1 MGGRGKTLVG
11 KILFESAYF
20 LFLYG
25 SSHTPLLLLLYM
37 FRPFLLC
44 FFSIRSHKFRGGTV
58 VGWWGGT
65 EIHAAAELCSSAEKY
80 ETQNAQLL
88 ENVKSRAH
96 DKEHGVGLSRWE
108 KESVTQR

>member
-11 KILFESAYF
+11 KILFESTYF
-20 LFLYG
+20 LVLYG
-25 SSHTPLLLLLYM
+25 SSHMPLII
-37 FRPFLLC
+37 C
-44 FFSIRSHKFRGGTV
+44 FSIRSHKFRGGTV